1 MKKALV
7 LLAAMVMVFGLSMG
21 AFAAPYVETIE
32 FPTGYFVPD
41 ESNTYSSPY
50 YRWYNEDWGWQ
61 HTAVDPTGATTA
73 TLWIS
78 AWDVDTASSDP
89 EVDNIYLG
97 TSTSGILLGS
107 LAGLDDDW
115 GYTTFNLDLTNAAV
129 VAAINGGLQVFMD
142 IDSTHIY
149 DNWAVTL
156 AKSVLTLDE
165 GTPPGPG
172 PGPVPEPATLI
183 LLGIGLAGMATLRK
197 KF

>member
-7 LLAAMVMVFGLSMG
+7 VLAAMVMVFGLSMG
-21 AFAAPYVETIE
+21 AFAANYVETIE
-32 FPTGYFVPD
+32 FPTEFFVPN
-41 ESNTYSSPY
+41 ETQTYNDPY
-50 YRWYNEDWGWQ
+50 YRWWDEDWGWQ

-78 AWDVDTASSDP
+78 AWDVDAPS
-89 EVDNIYLG
+89 EVDIISIFDG
-97 TSTSGILLGS
+97 TNWVDLGS
-107 LAGLDDDW
+107 LLGNNNAW
-115 GYTTFNLDLTNAAV
+115 GYTTFNVFPYLP
-129 VAAINGGLQVFMD
+129 AITSGLQVKIN
-142 IDSTHIY
+142 IDSTHTE
-149 DNWAVTL
+149 DWWAVTL